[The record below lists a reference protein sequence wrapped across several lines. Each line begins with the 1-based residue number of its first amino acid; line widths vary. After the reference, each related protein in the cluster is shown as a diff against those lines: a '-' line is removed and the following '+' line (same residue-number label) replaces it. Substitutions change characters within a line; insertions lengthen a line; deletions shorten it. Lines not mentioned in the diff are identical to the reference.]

1 MPQKKIEKK
10 KIENYKRLLEKAKE
24 NLVQDIRHMSEASGD
39 ADSKDVSGHVQHM
52 ADVATDMY
60 DREFSMSLASTERE
74 LLQRIDDALK
84 RLHGAGFG
92 LCVDCKKPIAEARLK
107 AIPYAETCLK
117 CQEKIE
123 ARR

>member
-1 MPQKKIEKK
+1 MPNKKMDKK
-10 KIENYKRLLEKAKE
+10 KLDQYKKLLEKAKDE
-24 NLVQDIRHMSEASGD
+24 LAHDIRNMSEASGD
-39 ADSKDVSGHVQHM
+39 VDSKDVSGHVQHM

-74 LLQRIDDALK
+74 ILQKIDDALK
-84 RLHGAGFG
+84 RLHTTGYG

-117 CQEKIE
+117 CQEKLE
-123 ARR
+123 AKR